1 MAAGVGDQDGVVGA
15 AGVYGGGCEGA
26 GGGDGDGEGG
36 EGEVGG
42 GE

>member
-1 MAAGVGDQDGVVGA
+1 MAAGVGDKDCALGA
-15 AGVYGGGCEGA
+15 ESVYGGGCEGA
-26 GGGDGDGEGG
+26 GGGDGDGVGG